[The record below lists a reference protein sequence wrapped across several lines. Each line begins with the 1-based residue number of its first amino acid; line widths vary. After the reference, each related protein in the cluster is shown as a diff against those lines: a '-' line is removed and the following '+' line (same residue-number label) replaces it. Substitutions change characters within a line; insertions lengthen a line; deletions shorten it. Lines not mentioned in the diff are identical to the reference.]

1 MRCRQETSKGV
12 MDWVGFLGVPLA
24 FDRCMG
30 RCRAN
35 GALVDIHTSV
45 WHGGAWSNSVLHPW
59 GSEIVETDFESCF
72 LRLCFGR
79 MVPYSLLCL
88 IFLRPLA
95 DLFSISGMSIYL
107 PRTLML
113 SHK

>member
-72 LRLCFGR
+72 LRLCLVVWF
-79 MVPYSLLCL
+79 LILCFAL
-88 IFLRPLA
+88 FFFVHWRIYFPFLTCPPTYHA
-95 DLFSISGMSIYL
+95 
-107 PRTLML
+107 
-113 SHK
+113 H